1 MAENEI
7 LTAAYCRVSTSS
19 DLQDGSF
26 EAQCAY
32 YRRLITGNPA
42 LVLVDVYGDHGKSGR
57 SMKDRKELNR
67 LIRDCE
73 AGKVDLV
80 LTKSISRFARNMM
93 ECVETIRHLS
103 ALGVRVCFEKEG
115 LDTRTMGG
123 ELMLGIL
130 AAIAQEESNSIA
142 LNMQWSRRKHV
153 EQGQPWEAARYGY
166 ISVGKEHQWEVVPHE
181 AQVVRQAFY
190 MAGMCCTYQEI
201 AHALSKME
209 TARGSTR
216 IWSRATVV
224 NLLRS
229 PVYIGDYLSNKECRL
244 VDEQGNVKRVKNKGY
259 MDQILIEGH
268 HPALV
273 SRALYDAVQALLD
286 HGSLGTH
293 RSKFTPEELAIM
305 GRGRRLAAKEAESW
319 QNR

>member
-1 MAENEI
+1 MAKNEI
-7 LTAAYCRVSTSS
+7 LTAAYCRVSTGS
-19 DLQDGSF
+19 DLQDGSY

-42 LVLVDVYGDHGKSGR
+42 LVLVDVYGDQGKSGR
-57 SMKDRKELNR
+57 SMKGRKELSR

-103 ALGVRVCFEKEG
+103 ALGVRVHFEKEG

-153 EQGQPWEAARYGY
+153 EQGRPWEAARYGY
-166 ISVGKEHQWEVVPHE
+166 VSVGREHQWVVIPQE
-181 AQVVRQAFY
+181 ALVVRRAFY
-190 MAGMCCTYQEI
+190 MAGMCFPYLEI
-201 AHALSKME
+201 VNALTKME
-209 TARGSTR
+209 AARGGAR
-216 IWSRATVV
+216 IWSRATLV

-229 PVYIGDYLSNKECRL
+229 RVYIGDYLSNKECRL

-259 MDQILIEGH
+259 IDQILIEGH

-273 SRALYDAVQALLD
+273 SRALYDAVQTLLD
-286 HGSLGTH
+286 HGTLWSH
-293 RSKFTPEELAIM
+293 RSRFTPEQRAIM
-305 GRGRRLAAKEAESW
+305 SHGRQLAQKEAELW
-319 QNR
+319 QNG